1 MVLSDTTNVPTAK
14 RTEKLKTV
22 MSKALAE
29 SRKVIDEAVVKDI
42 YGELATPE
50 LNELIGEVLDGVT
63 DRAEKEFGTIL
74 ENYGVNDKLL
84 RLEEIVEECKS
95 ASAST
100 APSTTPVQNFAA
112 LLPDGVTPQDV
123 LRMNAHEMKLAERE
137 RLIAE
142 ITALEQEGKDV
153 EGEIEEGKKAL
164 AAKMQDI
171 ERQRMNLQKTA
182 DLCTMTA

>member
-1 MVLSDTTNVPTAK
+1 
-14 RTEKLKTV
+14 

-84 RLEEIVEECKS
+84 RLEEIVEECKVS
-95 ASAST
+95 DPRPASECAR
-100 APSTTPVQNFAA
+100 A
-112 LLPDGVTPQDV
+112 
-123 LRMNAHEMKLAERE
+123 
-137 RLIAE
+137 
-142 ITALEQEGKDV
+142 
-153 EGEIEEGKKAL
+153 
-164 AAKMQDI
+164 
-171 ERQRMNLQKTA
+171 
-182 DLCTMTA
+182 

>member
-1 MVLSDTTNVPTAK
+1 MQ
-14 RTEKLKTV
+14 
-22 MSKALAE
+22 
-29 SRKVIDEAVVKDI
+29 
-42 YGELATPE
+42 
-50 LNELIGEVLDGVT
+50 
-63 DRAEKEFGTIL
+63 
-74 ENYGVNDKLL
+74 
-84 RLEEIVEECKS
+84 S

-153 EGEIEEGKKAL
+153 EGEVRSRQLLSPPEPDRYSNPRSTPPAQIEEGKKAL